1 MNILTIAMG
10 IFVCLELMN
19 VAMLYFTPGAR
30 RGNGIGVFNAW
41 EKSKENDEVHQL
53 VKYLIYW
60 VAGTKLIF
68 IGLLIVII
76 FTGDRNT
83 QLFAVAGMILSI
95 LTFFWKLYPMIRRMD
110 REDQVTPKGYSI
122 TLGVMIGTFVAAFLA
137 SFLVALLG

>member
-19 VAMLYFTPGAR
+19 VAVLYFSPGSR

-95 LTFFWKLYPMIRRMD
+95 LTFFWKLYPMVRRMD
-110 REDQVTPKGYSI
+110 RKDQVTPKGYSI

>member
-53 VKYLIYW
+53 VKYLVNW

-76 FTGDRNT
+76 FTGGRT
-83 QLFAVAGMILSI
+83 SQLFAVAAMIPSR
-95 LTFFWKLYPMIRRMD
+95 LTFCWKLYPTIRRMD
-110 REDQVTPKGYSI
+110 LKDQVTPKGYSR
-122 TLGVMIGTFVAAFLA
+122 TLGVMIGAFVGVSLA
-137 SFLVALLG
+137 SLLVALLG